1 MSQNPRTRRLL
12 AAGALLALIALAAA
26 GTSQIDRMIAGL
38 EWVRGAGPIG
48 WVVFAAVYVGATVA
62 AVPASFLHGAAGFL
76 LGPIGGF
83 VVASIGS
90 TGSSCISFML
100 GRTALRSLVAERA
113 ARDPL
118 FRAVDASIGEGGA
131 YLVAL
136 LRLSPLSPFNLISYG
151 LGVTRV
157 PLRQY
162 VLGTWVGSI
171 PPVALFAYIGS
182 TVGDL
187 ADLLGGGAVQGMAP
201 RIVVLVCTLVASL
214 LVARFAQRALNRAL
228 EARAEAAP

>member
-1 MSQNPRTRRLL
+1 MSQNPLTRRLL
-12 AAGALLALIALAAA
+12 AVAAVLALIAVAAA

-38 EWVRGAGPIG
+38 EWVRGAGPVG
-48 WVVFAAVYVGATVA
+48 WAAFLTVYVLATVA

-76 LGPIGGF
+76 LGPLTGF
-83 VVASIGS
+83 AFASVAS
-90 TGSSCISFML
+90 TGSSCISFLL

-113 ARDPL
+113 SRDPL

-136 LRLSPLSPFNLISYG
+136 LRLSPLAPFNLVSYG

-171 PPVALFAYIGS
+171 PPIALFAYIGS

-187 ADLLGGGAVQGMAP
+187 ADLLGGGAVQGLAP
-201 RIVVLVCTLVASL
+201 RVVVLVCTLVASL
-214 LVARFAQRALNRAL
+214 LVARFAQRALGRAL
-228 EARAEAAP
+228 ESRAEAAP